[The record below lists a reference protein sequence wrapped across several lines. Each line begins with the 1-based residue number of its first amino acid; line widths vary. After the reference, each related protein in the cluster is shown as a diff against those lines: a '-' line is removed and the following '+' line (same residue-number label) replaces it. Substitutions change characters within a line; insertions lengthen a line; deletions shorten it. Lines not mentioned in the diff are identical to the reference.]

1 MSYYKLLQ
9 TDIIQASQ
17 LYLGNGV
24 NAGLPVA
31 GLNLYSDG
39 TGGTF
44 WSSVSGSVSNVG
56 GITSSFV
63 ISSLTSTIDGL
74 GSAGYTSTSYVT
86 NYIGSTLSTFSTLLG
101 PAIAIGVA
109 GSGPGGT
116 LTNSNLQSTVLGL
129 GTLGYVSTIKDIN
142 GNIVPYVTI
151 PTLSNYTQSSMTS
164 TVIGLNNY
172 LGYLSTNANSP
183 VMYTSS
189 IFASTLFTQGG
200 ITSQGVKVSSA
211 TYSNLWVAVG
221 SANTCNATIEW
232 STDGLNWNNA
242 LSGGFS
248 LAGHDVIWNGS
259 LWVAVGNDANSNVN
273 IQYSRDGKNWLDAL
287 GSSFSSAGEAVEYS
301 GSIWVA
307 VGTDVTKTI
316 KYSYDAITW
325 VDALGASFDTKGN
338 AVKWNGSLW
347 VATGAS
353 SSGSI
358 LYSYDG
364 ITWVA
369 ASQTGYSSDMRAA
382 KWNGSFWLAGGRASS
397 GNNQFSI
404 SQDGINWSNFQ
415 ITQNFDVNG
424 IHWNGI
430 LWIATVTTPGNSI
443 YYSYDALKWVPV
455 NAGDTFSIQGL
466 DSDWNGNYWIAVGQ
480 DAVSLKNIKRST
492 NGINWTNSITNN
504 FTTAVQ
510 NISYSSNPTPS
521 YEQENF
527 RILSQNI
534 PNYGS
539 STNQILLTP
548 TAMMINHTL
557 YIDSVS
563 NRLGINCN
571 APSYDLDVYG
581 SVNISSIIYA
591 SQFSGD
597 GSLLRNVNAI
607 STLSLQST
615 YTGLVQSLGSLGYLS
630 TPADF
635 SSLIISSL
643 TNTIFNSTLG
653 GWFGSSITSLLNTV
667 NKANTST
674 IFISTS
680 FSTLT
685 AFTINASSLTT
696 SSLLA
701 STITTSNLITSTFS
715 AQNTN
720 ISTIIT
726 ANATIQR
733 LLVSSFRFYDGDGFV
748 SIPDL
753 QSSNVST
760 IVTYTSSI
768 LANTVTTTNFRLG
781 NAPAQSPITFYG
793 LRGAFNNTVIAEQS
807 TGALSTLVALST
819 ASLTGELLL
828 FRGSSIGDQ
837 VRIQTT
843 GSFRVETGVSGRL
856 FPNTAQVSTPSF
868 LIDQNSNIFIN
879 NSSFYFNASTGF
891 IGINTFNPS
900 TNFEIV
906 GTLRSQVAQ
915 FSTLLISTTTIANL
929 NAQRILV
936 SSLRFYDGDGYV
948 FIPDVQHSNVSTV
961 GLWANTM
968 LTNTIQANN
977 FISTPAIITS
987 SLTLNTLAISS
998 LSIQTLRA
1006 NAAVF
1011 SSLLLST
1018 LSLANFTTQ
1027 TLTTSSISFY
1037 SGDGIVNIPDLQGS
1051 NVSTIALYASSLQTN
1066 TILTSNI
1073 RIGNNPNFTPITFY
1087 GRTGAFNTTLI
1098 AEQST
1103 GNISQELLIFKGSTN
1118 TDQIRFQTTGTF
1130 RIEAGAPAR
1139 TLPNTGILPTPSFF
1153 IDATNNIYFNN
1164 CNLAILSSTS
1174 NVGIN
1179 CNTPG
1184 VTLDVNGTIRGTQG
1198 IFTGVTLTTFA
1209 TNALTTSSLTT
1220 SSITANIAN
1229 ISTLIPSTFYMNT
1242 LSSIYQIDIQN
1253 AVANF
1258 STLAKVVIQ
1267 PSLINIWV
1275 ATGNGTNSLA
1285 YSFDGAT
1292 WTGITSGATNFTTG
1306 GTGVA
1311 WNGVR
1316 FVATGNGTNSIAY
1329 SSNGINWTP
1338 IANSSATFTGNGTA
1352 IAWNGS
1358 RFIACGTGTNAL
1370 AYSVDGINW
1379 IGISLSA
1386 STFTTQANGIAWNGR
1401 LWVAVGSGTNTIAY
1415 SGDGVTWTGIT
1426 IASGPFSTQ
1435 GNGIAWNGKLWVA
1448 VGTGTNSIAYSF
1460 NGVNWI
1466 GIPNTYINTFTT
1478 AGFGVAWNGLRFV
1491 AVGQGTNTIAYSL
1504 DGINWLG
1511 LGATIFTSQGNSI
1524 AWNGIRWVAVG
1535 SGVNGIAYSPDGI
1548 TWTGIAYSSAT
1559 FTVGGAGVGIA
1570 WSSNVPQAYSQQT
1583 LDINPQNIPTFF
1595 RSTNQIFNSISSMLI
1610 NDTLAIDRGYNYVG
1624 VNCNVPQYTL
1634 DVAGSANFST
1644 ITKINIQPALLNRWV
1659 ATGGSGTSIA
1669 YSPDGISWTGITGPF
1684 TIGNAV
1690 AWNGIRWVAVGTG
1703 GVNAIAYS
1711 PDGITWTGIPVSA
1724 NTFTTSGRGVAW
1736 NGIRWVAVG
1745 GGTNAIAYSS
1755 DGINWTGIPYSV
1767 NTFTA
1772 TGYGTGIA
1780 WNGTRWVATGQ
1791 GTNSIAYSTDG
1802 ITWTGILNTASPFFT
1817 TGANGIAWNGIR
1829 WVAVGQ
1835 GTNTIAYSPDGINWT
1850 GVPNSSSIFSGF
1862 ASGVAWNGF
1871 RWVAVGNG
1879 TNTIAYSADGITWFP
1894 VTNSLTSIFT
1904 SNGVAIAWSG
1914 TRWVAV
1920 GNGTNT
1926 IAHSLDGVNWT
1937 GISGT
1942 FPSFGVGVAYSSNV
1956 VPAYSQQNL
1965 DILPQNIPTFFRSTN
1980 QIFLGPS
1987 TILLNDTLIVDRAF
2001 DRVGINCNVP
2011 GVTLDVGGIVR
2022 ANTAIISTLNA
2033 STASISSATISSLT
2047 VPFLTVQTA
2056 LVSSLRFYDGDGS
2069 IFIADVQH
2077 SNVSTIAAYTSS
2089 ILANVVTTSNIRIG
2103 IATNQS
2109 PITFYGLRGAY
2120 NNTAIVEQ
2128 STGALSTLVQLST
2141 PSLIGELLLFRGSS
2155 IGDQIRVQTTGSFR
2169 VETGVSGRLFPNTAQ
2184 VSTPSLLI
2192 DQNSNIFINNSSFYF
2207 NASTGFIGIN
2217 TFNPSTNFEVIGT
2230 LRAQVG
2236 QFSTLFISTTSNAN
2250 VNTQTLLVSSLR
2262 FYDGDGFIKLPD
2274 VQSSNVSTMALYAS
2288 SITAPF
2294 IAMGNAYHGS
2304 NTQQTLINFYG
2315 TTGRFNNTA
2324 IVEQSTGFYSQELL
2338 FFRGSSISDQ
2348 FRFQTTGGFRVETG
2362 VPSRLFPNT
2371 VQSAT
2376 PSLFIDGFSNMAV
2389 NNNMLY
2395 VAGTTGFV
2403 GVNCNTPGATLDV
2416 AGAVRSLSNITVN
2429 SYTSTIFTSSGII
2442 SSLTVPSLTAQ
2453 RLLVSSL
2460 RFFDGDGIVNI
2471 PDLQTSNVSTIG
2483 LWASNALVNSITS
2496 YNYVS
2501 TALLTASTF
2510 LLNTLTLST
2519 LSTQVLGANSAI
2531 FSSMTTYNVSTTN
2544 IITQRLTVS
2553 SIKFYDGDGV
2563 INLPDIQSSN
2573 MSSMAMYT
2581 SSIRVNSITANAT
2594 LNTFNII
2601 TSSITTNILSTGSIF
2616 GTSTIATNYLL
2627 ASNVSTNFL
2636 YASSIIATTISTN
2649 ILNVGTANISSMTI
2663 SSINAPYLTSQSL
2676 LVSSL
2681 RFFDGDGIVKLPD
2694 LQSSNVST
2702 IGLWANTFVTNS
2714 IQSYTYIS
2722 TALLIASTLTVN
2734 NLSLLVGTSFVAS
2747 TLSSQ
2752 TILGNNASIINAN
2765 ISSLSTASFTAQRAL
2780 FSSLRFYDGDGVVN
2794 IPDMQ
2799 ASNVSSI
2806 AMYTSSIR
2814 GNFIGNFTGNFLGV
2828 NCNAP
2833 LYNLDVNGVANVSS
2847 FTRINVI
2854 APSAN
2859 LQRWVAGGSGTN
2871 SLAYS
2876 DDGINWIGITGSANI
2891 FTTTGRGIAWNGR
2904 LWIAVGQGTN
2914 SIAYSSDG
2922 INWTGILTASSPFTT
2937 QGQNIA
2943 WNGNLW
2949 VAVGSG
2955 TNVIAYSLDGI
2966 NWTGI
2971 APSASTFT
2979 STGYGIAWNGR
2990 VWVAVGIGTNSI
3002 AYSSNGINWTGIP
3015 NSAST
3020 FTVEGRGIAWNGRL
3034 WIAAGNGTNAFAYST
3049 DNINWTG
3056 IPLAANTFT
3065 TSAYGIAWNGRLWI
3079 AVGQGTNSI
3088 AYSSDGINWTGIAS
3102 SANTFTTYGYGIA
3115 WNGRSWVAV
3124 GSGTNSIAYSSD
3136 GVNWTVI
3143 ASSAN
3148 NFTTGGFNVAW
3159 SSNVVPSYT
3168 QPTLDIL
3175 PSQNNGIPLFLRST
3189 NQIFLAASSMT
3200 INATLSVDN
3209 FYNRVGINNTN
3220 PQFNLDV
3227 YGNSRIS
3234 SLMIGDTASFTS
3246 TNTTFQLSV
3255 FGTNG
3260 PARVGGTTWTQI
3272 SDQRLKEQIV
3282 DADLDRC
3289 YNDIKAIPLR
3299 RFTYTSSFFNTIAL
3313 PDRNVLGFIAQEVK
3327 QVQPKAITV
3336 SEAFGISDLNWL
3348 NIDQMNM
3355 SLYGAVKRLMQN
3367 NEELTSSVSGL
3378 QTTLCYCMSTISG
3391 GNV

>member
-24 NAGLPVA
+24 NAGLPDA

-39 TGGTF
+39 LGGTF
-44 WSSVSGSVSNVG
+44 WSSVSGSSGNVG

-74 GSAGYTSTSYVT
+74 GSAGYTSTSYVE
-86 NYIGSTLSTFSTLLG
+86 NYIGTTISSFSTLLG
-101 PAIAIGVA
+101 PAIAIGIA

-129 GTLGYVSTIKDIN
+129 GTLGYVSTIQDIN
-142 GNIVPYVTI
+142 GNIIPYVTTS
-151 PTLSNYTQSSMTS
+151 TLSNYTRSTMTS

-189 IFASTLFTQGG
+189 IFASTLFTQGNV
-200 ITSQGVKVSSA
+200 TSQSVKVSSA
-211 TYSNLWVAVG
+211 SYSNLWVAVG
-221 SANTCNATIEW
+221 VAATPAATIEW
-232 STDGLNWNNA
+232 STDGLNWSNA

-248 LAGHDVIWNGS
+248 VAGIDVIWNGIR
-259 LWVAVGNDANSNVN
+259 WTAVGQDANSNLN
-273 IQYSRDGKNWLDAL
+273 IQYSSDGKNWLDSL
-287 GSSFSSAGEAVEYS
+287 GSTFTGAGQAVEYS
-301 GSIWVA
+301 GTIWVA
-307 VGTDVTKTI
+307 VGIDAVESI
-316 KYSYDAITW
+316 KYSYDGITW
-325 VDALGASFDTKGN
+325 IDALGINFTVQGN
-338 AVKWNGSLW
+338 SAKWNGSLW
-347 VATGAS
+347 VATGS
-353 SSGSI
+353 SSTGSI

-364 ITWVA
+364 ITWA
-369 ASQTGYSSDMRAA
+369 AAPQTGYSSDMRVAR
-382 KWNGSFWLAGGRASS
+382 WNGSYWLAGGTASS

-404 SQDGINWSNFQ
+404 SQNGINWNNYQ
-415 ITQNFDVNG
+415 IAQNFHVTSV
-424 IHWNGI
+424 HWNGI
-430 LWIATVTTPGNSI
+430 LWIATTTTPGNSI
-443 YYSYDALKWVPV
+443 YYSYDALRWIPV
-455 NAGDTFSIQGL
+455 NAGDTFSVQGF
-466 DSDWNGNYWIAVGQ
+466 DTDWNGAYWVAVGQ
-480 DAVSLKNIKRST
+480 DAVSLKNIKKST
-492 NGINWTNSITNN
+492 DGVNWTNSITNN
-504 FTTAVQ
+504 FTTSAQ
-510 NISYSSNPTPS
+510 NVSYSSNLTPA
-521 YEQENF
+521 YQQDNF

-534 PNYGS
+534 PNYTF
-539 STNQILLTP
+539 STNQIFVSP
-548 TAMMINHTL
+548 TSMVINHTL
-557 YIDSVS
+557 YVDSVS

-581 SVNISSIIYA
+581 SVNVSSIVYA

-615 YTGLVQSLGSLGYLS
+615 YTGLVDSLGTLGYLS
-630 TPADF
+630 TPGDF

-653 GWFGSSITSLLNTV
+653 GWFGSSVTSLLNTV

-680 FSTLT
+680 FSTLN

-701 STITTSNLITSTFS
+701 STITTSNLTTSTLRVQFG
-715 AQNTN
+715 NV
-720 ISTIIT
+720 STSII
-726 ANATIQR
+726 ANATVQR

-768 LANTVTTTNFRLG
+768 LANTVTTTNIRIG
-781 NAPAQSPITFYG
+781 NAPTQSPITFFG

-807 TGALSTLVALST
+807 TGTLSTLVQLST

-837 VRIQTT
+837 VRVQTT

-856 FPNTAQVSTPSF
+856 FPNTAQVSTPSL
-868 LIDQNSNIFIN
+868 LIDQNSNVAIN

-891 IGINTFNPS
+891 IGINTFTPA
-900 TNFEIV
+900 TTFDIV

-929 NAQRILV
+929 NAQRLLV
-936 SSLRFYDGDGYV
+936 SSLRFYDGDGSV
-948 FIPDVQHSNVSTV
+948 FIPDLQSSNVSTIRF
-961 GLWANTM
+961 WTNTAIANT
-968 LTNTIQANN
+968 LQVFN

-987 SLTLNTLAISS
+987 SLTLNTIAISS
-998 LSIQTLRA
+998 LSVQTLAA

-1011 SSLLLST
+1011 SSLLVST

-1027 TLTTSSISFY
+1027 SLTTSSIRFY
-1037 SGDGIVNIPDLQGS
+1037 SGDGIMNIPDIQSS
-1051 NVSTIALYASSLQTN
+1051 NLSTIALYASSLQAN

-1073 RIGNNPNFTPITFY
+1073 RIGNNPNFTPITFF

-1103 GNISQELLIFKGSTN
+1103 GNVSQELLIFKGSTN

-1139 TLPNTGILPTPSFF
+1139 TLPNTGILPTPSFL

-1184 VTLDVNGTIRGTQG
+1184 VTLDVNGIIRGTQG
-1198 IFTGVTLTTFA
+1198 IFTGITLTTFA
-1209 TNALTTSSLTT
+1209 TNAVTTSSLTT

-1242 LSSIYQIDIQN
+1242 LSSIYQIDVQN

-1258 STLAKVVIQ
+1258 STLARVVIQ

-1275 ATGNGTNSLA
+1275 AGGNGTNSLA
-1285 YSFDGAT
+1285 YSFNGIN

-1306 GTGVA
+1306 ATCIA

-1316 FVATGNGTNSIAY
+1316 FVATGSGTNSIAY
-1329 SSNGINWTP
+1329 SSNGINWIGIP
-1338 IANSSATFTGNGTA
+1338 NSSATFTTGGFA
-1352 IAWNGS
+1352 VAWNGS
-1358 RFIACGTGTNAL
+1358 RFIAGGSGTNAL
-1370 AYSVDGINW
+1370 AYSADGINW
-1379 IGISLSA
+1379 IGIPTGA
-1386 STFTTQANGIAWNGR
+1386 STFTTSAIGIAWNGR

-1415 SGDGVTWTGIT
+1415 SGDGLTWTGIT
-1426 IASGPFSTQ
+1426 IASGPFSVQ
-1435 GNGIAWNGKLWVA
+1435 GSGIAWNGKLWVA
-1448 VGTGTNSIAYSF
+1448 VGQGTNSIAYST
-1460 NGVNWI
+1460 NGINWT
-1466 GIPNTYINTFTT
+1466 GIPNTFINTFTT
-1478 AGFGVAWNGLRFV
+1478 AGLAIAWNGIRFV
-1491 AVGQGTNTIAYSL
+1491 AVGSGTNTIAYSP

-1511 LGATIFTSQGNSI
+1511 LGATIFTSTGNSI
-1524 AWNGIRWVAVG
+1524 AWNGSQWVAVG
-1535 SGVNGIAYSPDGI
+1535 SGLNGIAYSPDGI
-1548 TWTGIAYSSAT
+1548 SWTGVALSAT
-1559 FTVGGAGVGIA
+1559 TFTTAGVGIG
-1570 WSSNVPQAYSQQT
+1570 WSSNIPQAYSQQT
-1583 LDINPQNIPTFF
+1583 LDILPQNIPTFF
-1595 RSTNQIFNSISSMLI
+1595 RSTNQIFNSLSSMLI
-1610 NDTLAIDRGYNYVG
+1610 NDTLAIDRVYNYVG
-1624 VNCNVPQYTL
+1624 VNCNIPQFTL
-1634 DVAGSANFST
+1634 DVAGSANIST
-1644 ITKINIQPALLNRWV
+1644 FTRVNIQPALLNRWV
-1659 ATGGSGTSIA
+1659 AAGGTGNSLA
-1669 YSPDGISWTGITGPF
+1669 FSPDGVAWTGITGPF
-1684 TIGNAV
+1684 TVGNAV

-1711 PDGITWTGIPVSA
+1711 SDGIIWTGIPVSA

-1745 GGTNAIAYSS
+1745 SGTNAIAYSS
-1755 DGINWTGIPYSV
+1755 DGINWIGIPHSP
-1767 NTFTA
+1767 NTFTT
-1772 TGYGTGIA
+1772 TGFGTGIA
-1780 WNGTRWVATGQ
+1780 WNGIRWVATGQ
-1791 GTNSIAYSTDG
+1791 GTNSFAYSTDG
-1802 ITWTGILNTASPFFT
+1802 ITWVPILNTASPFFL
-1817 TGANGIAWNGIR
+1817 TGANGIAFNGTV

-1835 GTNTIAYSPDGINWT
+1835 GTNSIAYSFDGITWIP
-1850 GVPNSSSIFSGF
+1850 VLNSISIFSGF
-1862 ASGVAWNGF
+1862 GSGVAWNGF
-1871 RWVAVGNG
+1871 RFVAVGNG
-1879 TNTIAYSADGITWFP
+1879 TNTIAYSADGITWIGLG
-1894 VTNSLTSIFT
+1894 TTIFT
-1904 SNGVAIAWSG
+1904 ANGVAIAWSG
-1914 TRWVAV
+1914 IRWVAA

-1926 IAHSLDGVNWT
+1926 LAHSLDGVNWT
-1937 GISGT
+1937 GITGP
-1942 FPSFGVGVAYSSNV
+1942 FASFGVGLAYSSNV
-1956 VPAYSQQNL
+1956 LPAYSQQNL
-1965 DILPQNIPTFFRSTN
+1965 DILSQNIPTFFRSTN

-1987 TILLNDTLIVDRAF
+1987 TILLNDTLIIDRAF

-2033 STASISSATISSLT
+2033 STASISSATILSLT
-2047 VPFLTVQTA
+2047 TPNLTVQRA
-2056 LVSSLRFYDGDGS
+2056 LFSSIRFFDGDG
-2069 IFIADVQH
+2069 ILNIPDLQG
-2077 SNVSTIAAYTSS
+2077 SNVSTIALYTSS
-2089 ILANVVTTSNIRIG
+2089 VQATTILTSNIRIG
-2103 IATNQS
+2103 INPNQS
-2109 PITFYGLRGAY
+2109 PITFFGLRGAY

-2128 STGALSTLVQLST
+2128 STGFLSTLVQLST
-2141 PSLIGELLLFRGSS
+2141 ASLTGELVLFRGSS
-2155 IGDQIRVQTTGSFR
+2155 IGDQVRIQTTGSFR
-2169 VETGVSGRLFPNTAQ
+2169 VETGVPGRLFPNTAQ

-2192 DQNSNIFINNSSFYF
+2192 DQNSNVAINNSSFYF

-2217 TFNPSTNFEVIGT
+2217 TFTPNTHFDIVGN
-2230 LRAQVG
+2230 LRAQIA
-2236 QFSTLFISTTSNAN
+2236 QFSTVFVSTSSNAN
-2250 VNTQTLLVSSLR
+2250 VNTQRLLVSSLR
-2262 FYDGDGFIKLPD
+2262 FYDGDGSVFIPD
-2274 VQSSNVSTMALYAS
+2274 VQHSNVSTMALYAS

-2294 IAMGNAYHGS
+2294 IAMGDARHGS

-2324 IVEQSTGFYSQELL
+2324 IVEQSTGFLSQELL

-2376 PSLFIDGFSNMAV
+2376 PALFIDGFSNMAV

-2429 SYTSTIFTSSGII
+2429 SFTSTIFTSSGTI
-2442 SSLTVPSLTAQ
+2442 SSLTVPSLTVQ
-2453 RLLVSSL
+2453 RGLFSSL
-2460 RFFDGDGIVNI
+2460 RFYDGDGSVFI
-2471 PDLQTSNVSTIG
+2471 PDVQHSNVSTMAF
-2483 LWASNALVNSITS
+2483 WASSILVNNITS
-2496 YNYVS
+2496 YNYIS
-2501 TALLTASTF
+2501 TPLLTTSTI

-2519 LSTQVLGANSAI
+2519 LSTQILAANSAV
-2531 FSSMTTYNVSTTN
+2531 FSSMTSLNVSTGN
-2544 IITQRLTVS
+2544 ITTQRLTVS
-2553 SIKFYDGDGV
+2553 SIKFYDGDGF

-2573 MSSMAMYT
+2573 ISSLAMYT
-2581 SSIRVNSITANAT
+2581 SSLRVTSIRANE
-2594 LNTFNII
+2594 
-2601 TSSITTNILSTGSIF
+2601 
-2616 GTSTIATNYLL
+2616 TIN
-2627 ASNVSTNFL
+2627 ASN
-2636 YASSIIATTISTN
+2636 I
-2649 ILNVGTANISSMTI
+2649 
-2663 SSINAPYLTSQSL
+2663 
-2676 LVSSL
+2676 
-2681 RFFDGDGIVKLPD
+2681 
-2694 LQSSNVST
+2694 
-2702 IGLWANTFVTNS
+2702 VTNS
-2714 IQSYTYIS
+2714 IQSLNFIS
-2722 TALLIASTLTVN
+2722 TSILITSTLTVN
-2734 NLSLLVGTSFVAS
+2734 NLTVLTGVSFVAS

-2752 TILGNNASIINAN
+2752 TIFGNNASILNAN
-2765 ISSLSTASFTAQRAL
+2765 ISTLSTASLTAQRAL
-2780 FSSLRFYDGDGVVN
+2780 FSSLRFYDGDGFIKLPDVQSSN
-2794 IPDMQ
+2794 I
-2799 ASNVSSI
+2799 SSI
-2806 AMYTSSIR
+2806 AMYTSSIT
-2814 GNFIGNFTGNFLGV
+2814 GNVVGNLIGNLIGI

-2833 LYNLDVNGVANVSS
+2833 FYNLDVNGVANVSS
-2847 FTRINVI
+2847 FTRVNVT
-2854 APSAN
+2854 APSSN
-2859 LQRWVAGGSGTN
+2859 LQRWVAGGAGTN
-2871 SLAYS
+2871 AIVYS
-2876 DDGINWIGITGSANI
+2876 DDGINWTGIPFSANT
-2891 FTTTGRGIAWNGR
+2891 FTTVGRGIAWNGR
-2904 LWIAVGQGTN
+2904 LWVMVGQGTN
-2914 SIAYSSDG
+2914 AIAYSSDG
-2922 INWTGILTASSPFTT
+2922 INWTGISIALGPFST
-2937 QGQNIA
+2937 QG
-2943 WNGNLW
+2943 
-2949 VAVGSG
+2949 
-2955 TNVIAYSLDGI
+2955 
-2966 NWTGI
+2966 
-2971 APSASTFT
+2971 F
-2979 STGYGIAWNGR
+2979 GIAWNGR
-2990 VWVAVGIGTNSI
+2990 FWVAVGQGTNTI
-3002 AYSSNGINWTGIP
+3002 AYSSNGINWIGIANSINTFTTQGFGIAWNGRFWVAVGTGTNVLAYSADGINWTGIAGST
-3015 NSAST
+3015 NT
-3020 FTVEGRGIAWNGRL
+3020 FTTEGRGIAWNGRL
-3034 WIAAGNGTNAFAYST
+3034 WVAVGTGTNGIAYST

-3056 IPLAANTFT
+3056 IPLSANTFT
-3065 TSAYGIAWNGRLWI
+3065 TVGFSIAWNGRLWV
-3079 AVGQGTNSI
+3079 AVGQGTNAIAYSTDGIIWTGIPTGANTFTTFGSGIAWNGTRWVASGAGTNSI
-3088 AYSSDGINWTGIAS
+3088 AYSSDGITWIGIAS
-3102 SANTFTTYGYGIA
+3102 STNTFTT
-3115 WNGRSWVAV
+3115 NGV
-3124 GSGTNSIAYSSD
+3124 SI
-3136 GVNWTVI
+3136 
-3143 ASSAN
+3143 
-3148 NFTTGGFNVAW
+3148 AW

-3227 YGNSRIS
+3227 FGNSRIS
-3234 SLMIGDTASFTS
+3234 SLMIGDTPSFTS

-3355 SLYGAVKRLMQN
+3355 SLYGAVKRLIQN
-3367 NEELTSSVSGL
+3367 NEDLTSSVTGL
-3378 QTTLCYCMSTISG
+3378 QTTLGYCMSTISG

>member
-1 MSYYKLLQ
+1 MEYHTILFDYYRYMSYYKLLQ

-39 TGGTF
+39 AGGTF
-44 WSSVSGSVSNVG
+44 WSSVSGSVGNVG

-74 GSAGYTSTSYVT
+74 GSAGYTSTSYVA
-86 NYIGSTLSTFSTLLG
+86 NYIDTTISSFSTLLG
-101 PAIAIGVA
+101 PAIAIGIA

-129 GTLGYVSTIKDIN
+129 GTLGYVSTIQDIN
-142 GNIVPYVTI
+142 GNIIPYVTI
-151 PTLSNYTQSSMTS
+151 STLSNYTQSSMTS

-189 IFASTLFTQGG
+189 IFASTLFAQGN
-200 ITSQGVKVSSA
+200 ITSQSVKVSSA
-211 TYSNLWVAVG
+211 SYSNLWVAVG
-221 SANTCNATIEW
+221 SAATPAATIEW
-232 STDGLNWNNA
+232 STDGVNWNNA

-248 LAGHDVIWNGS
+248 VGGNDVIWNGIR
-259 LWVAVGNDANSNVN
+259 WTAVGQDANSNLN
-273 IQYSRDGKNWLDAL
+273 IQYSADGKNWIDSL
-287 GSSFSSAGEAVEYS
+287 GSTFTTSGQAVEYS

-307 VGTDVTKTI
+307 VGTDAVESI
-316 KYSYDAITW
+316 KYSYDGITW
-325 VDALGASFDTKGN
+325 VDALGVNFTIQGN
-338 AVKWNGSLW
+338 SAKWNGSLW
-347 VATGAS
+347 VATGS
-353 SSGSI
+353 SSTGSI

-364 ITWVA
+364 ITWAA
-369 ASQTGYSSDMRAA
+369 ASQTGYSSDMRVAR
-382 KWNGSFWLAGGRASS
+382 WNGSYWLAGGQASS

-404 SQDGINWSNFQ
+404 SQDGINWNNYQ
-415 ITQNFDVNG
+415 IAQNFHVTSV
-424 IHWNGI
+424 HWNGI
-430 LWIATVTTPGNSI
+430 LWIATTETGGNSI

-455 NAGDTFSIQGL
+455 NAGDTFSVRGL
-466 DSDWNGNYWIAVGQ
+466 DSDWNGAYWVAVGQ
-480 DAVSLKNIKRST
+480 DAVSLKNIKKST

-504 FTTAVQ
+504 FTTTVQ
-510 NISYSSNPTPS
+510 NVSYSSNLTPA
-521 YEQENF
+521 YQQDNF

-534 PNYGS
+534 PNYTL
-539 STNQILLTP
+539 STNQIFLSP
-548 TAMMINHTL
+548 TSMVINHTL
-557 YIDSVS
+557 YVDSVS

-581 SVNISSIIYA
+581 SVNVSSIVYA

-615 YTGLVQSLGSLGYLS
+615 YTGLVDSLGSLGYLS
-630 TPADF
+630 TPGDF

-653 GWFGSSITSLLNTV
+653 GWFGSSVTSLLNIV

-680 FSTLT
+680 FSTLN

-701 STITTSNLITSTFS
+701 STITTINLTTSTSRVQF
-715 AQNTN
+715 QNV
-720 ISTIIT
+720 STSII
-726 ANATIQR
+726 ANARIQS

-753 QSSNVST
+753 QSSNIST

-781 NAPAQSPITFYG
+781 NSPAQSPITFFG

-807 TGALSTLVALST
+807 TGTLSTLVQLST

-856 FPNTAQVSTPSF
+856 FPNTAQVSTPSL
-868 LIDQNSNIFIN
+868 LIDQNSNVAIN

-891 IGINTFNPS
+891 IGINTFTPA
-900 TNFEIV
+900 THFDIV
-906 GTLRSQVAQ
+906 GTLRAQVAQ
-915 FSTLLISTTTIANL
+915 FSTLLISTTTMANL

-936 SSLRFYDGDGYV
+936 SSLRFYDGDGIMS
-948 FIPDVQHSNVSTV
+948 IPDLQSSNVSTIRF
-961 GLWANTM
+961 WTNNAIANT
-968 LTNTIQANN
+968 LQVFN
-977 FISTPAIITS
+977 FISTPVIITS
-987 SLTLNTLAISS
+987 SLTLNTLALSS
-998 LSIQTLRA
+998 LSIQTLAA
-1006 NAAVF
+1006 NSAVF
-1011 SSLLLST
+1011 SSLLVST
-1018 LSLANFTTQ
+1018 LSLANLTTQ
-1027 TLTTSSISFY
+1027 AITTSSLRFF
-1037 SGDGIVNIPDLQGS
+1037 SGDGIINIPDLQGS
-1051 NVSTIALYASSLQTN
+1051 NVSTIALYASSLQAT

-1073 RIGNNPNFTPITFY
+1073 RIGNNPNFTPITFF

-1103 GNISQELLIFKGSTN
+1103 GNVSQELLIFKGSTN

-1184 VTLDVNGTIRGTQG
+1184 VALDVNGIIRGTQG

-1242 LSSIYQIDIQN
+1242 LSSIYQIDVQN

-1258 STLAKVVIQ
+1258 STLARVVIQ

-1275 ATGNGTNSLA
+1275 AG
-1285 YSFDGAT
+1285 
-1292 WTGITSGATNFTTG
+1292 
-1306 GTGVA
+1306 
-1311 WNGVR
+1311 
-1316 FVATGNGTNSIAY
+1316 GNGTNSIAY
-1329 SSNGINWTP
+1329 SSNGINWTGITSGATNFTTGATC
-1338 IANSSATFTGNGTA
+1338 IAWNGVRFVATGSGTNSIAYSSNGINWTAIPNSSSTFTGGGLTV
-1352 IAWNGS
+1352 AWNGS
-1358 RFIACGTGTNAL
+1358 RFIAGGSGTNAL
-1370 AYSVDGINW
+1370 AFSADGIIW
-1379 IGISLSA
+1379 TGIALSA
-1386 STFTTQANGIAWNGR
+1386 NTFTTSAIGIAWNGR
-1401 LWVAVGSGTNTIAY
+1401 LWVAVGLGTNTIAY

-1448 VGTGTNSIAYSF
+1448 VGQGTNSIAYSI
-1460 NGVNWI
+1460 NGINWT
-1466 GIPNTYINTFTT
+1466 GISNTFINTFTT
-1478 AGFGVAWNGLRFV
+1478 AGLAIAWNGIRFV
-1491 AVGQGTNTIAYSL
+1491 AVGSGTNTIAYSP

-1511 LGATIFTSQGNSI
+1511 IGATIFTSSGNSV
-1524 AWNGIRWVAVG
+1524 AWNGNQWVAVG
-1535 SGVNGIAYSPDGI
+1535 AGVNGIAYSPDGI
-1548 TWTGIAYSSAT
+1548 SWTGVALSGTT
-1559 FTVGGAGVGIA
+1559 FTTAGVGIG

-1583 LDINPQNIPTFF
+1583 LDILPQNIPTFF
-1595 RSTNQIFNSISSMLI
+1595 RSTNQIFNSLSSMLI

-1669 YSPDGISWTGITGPF
+1669 YSADGITWFGITGPF

-1755 DGINWTGIPYSV
+1755 DGINWIGVPYSV
-1767 NTFTA
+1767 NTFTP
-1772 TGYGTGIA
+1772 TGFGTGIA
-1780 WNGTRWVATGQ
+1780 WNGVRWVATGQ
-1791 GTNSIAYSTDG
+1791 GTNSFAYSTDG
-1802 ITWTGILNTASPFFT
+1802 ITWAPILNTASPFFT
-1817 TGANGIAWNGIR
+1817 TGANGVAYNGVL

-1835 GTNTIAYSPDGINWT
+1835 GINTIAYSFDGITWI
-1850 GVPNSSSIFSGF
+1850 GVPNSIFIFSGF
-1862 ASGVAWNGF
+1862 GSGVAWNGF
-1871 RWVAVGNG
+1871 RFVAVGNG
-1879 TNTIAYSADGITWFP
+1879 INAIAYSSDGITWIGIP
-1894 VTNSLTSIFT
+1894 LSANTFT

-1914 TRWVAV
+1914 IRWVAA

-1937 GISGT
+1937 GIAGP

-1987 TILLNDTLIVDRAF
+1987 TILINDTLIIDRAF

-2011 GVTLDVGGIVR
+2011 GVTLDVGGIIR

-2047 VPFLTVQTA
+2047 VPSLTVQRG
-2056 LVSSLRFYDGDGS
+2056 LFSSIRFFDGDGILNIPDLQS
-2069 IFIADVQH
+2069 
-2077 SNVSTIAAYTSS
+2077 SNVSTIALYTSS
-2089 ILANVVTTSNIRIG
+2089 LQATTILTSNIRIG
-2103 IATNQS
+2103 IAPNQS

-2128 STGALSTLVQLST
+2128 STGFLSTLVQLST
-2141 PSLIGELLLFRGSS
+2141 ASLTGELVLFRGSS

-2169 VETGVSGRLFPNTAQ
+2169 VETGVSGRLFPNVSQ

-2217 TFNPSTNFEVIGT
+2217 TFTPVTHFDIAGNI
-2230 LRAQVG
+2230 RAQIA
-2236 QFSTLFISTTSNAN
+2236 QFSTLFVSTSLNAN
-2250 VNTQTLLVSSLR
+2250 VNTQRLLVSSLR
-2262 FYDGDGFIKLPD
+2262 FFDGDGIVNIPD
-2274 VQSSNVSTMALYAS
+2274 VQHSNVSTMALYAS

-2315 TTGRFNNTA
+2315 TTGKFNNTA

-2371 VQSAT
+2371 VQSAI
-2376 PSLFIDGFSNMAV
+2376 PALFIDGFSNMAV

-2416 AGAVRSLSNITVN
+2416 AGAVRSLSNITVR
-2429 SYTSTIFTSSGII
+2429 SFTSTIFATSGTI
-2442 SSLTVPSLTAQ
+2442 SSLTVPSLTVE
-2453 RLLVSSL
+2453 RGLFSSL
-2460 RFFDGDGIVNI
+2460 RFYDGDGFIEL
-2471 PDLQTSNVSTIG
+2471 PDVQNSNVSTVG
-2483 LWASNALVNSITS
+2483 LWASNAIVNSITS

-2501 TALLTASTF
+2501 TAFLTASTF
-2510 LLNTLTLST
+2510 LLNALTLST
-2519 LSTQVLGANSAI
+2519 LSTQVLGANLAL
-2531 FSSMTTYNVSTTN
+2531 FSSIATFNVSTTN
-2544 IITQRLTVS
+2544 VTTQRLTVS
-2553 SIKFYDGDGV
+2553 SIKFYDGDG
-2563 INLPDIQSSN
+2563 
-2573 MSSMAMYT
+2573 
-2581 SSIRVNSITANAT
+2581 
-2594 LNTFNII
+2594 
-2601 TSSITTNILSTGSIF
+2601 SIF
-2616 GTSTIATNYLL
+2616 IPDVQH
-2627 ASNVSTNFL
+2627 SNVSTMAL
-2636 YASSIIATTISTN
+2636 YASSLRVTSVRGD
-2649 ILNVGTANISSMTI
+2649 ILNMSNI
-2663 SSINAPYLTSQSL
+2663 
-2676 LVSSL
+2676 
-2681 RFFDGDGIVKLPD
+2681 
-2694 LQSSNVST
+2694 
-2702 IGLWANTFVTNS
+2702 VTNS
-2714 IQSYTYIS
+2714 IQSLNFIS
-2722 TALLIASTLTVN
+2722 TAILITSTLTVN
-2734 NLSLLVGTSFVAS
+2734 NLTVLTGVSFVAS

-2752 TILGNNASIINAN
+2752 TIFGNNASILNAN
-2765 ISSLSTASFTAQRAL
+2765 ISTLRTASLTAQRAL
-2780 FSSLRFYDGDGVVN
+2780 FSSVRFYDGDGF
-2794 IPDMQ
+2794 ITLPDVQ
-2799 ASNVSSI
+2799 HSNVSTI
-2806 AMYTSSIR
+2806 ALHTSSIKAIT
-2814 GNFIGNFTGNFLGV
+2814 GHFTTSITSSIGV

-2833 LYNLDVNGVANVSS
+2833 FYNLDVNGVANVSS
-2847 FTRINVI
+2847 FTRINVT

-2859 LQRWVAGGSGTN
+2859 LQRWIVCGDGPNAFAYSADGITWLGIPLSRNTFTISALGIAWNGILWVATGRGTNSIAYSSNGIIWTPIPNSSATFTTYGVGIAWNGILWVAVGEGTNSIAYSSNGINWIGIPSSVNTFTTRGYGIAWNGILWIAAGSGTN
-2871 SLAYS
+2871 VLAYS
-2876 DDGINWIGITGSANI
+2876 ADAINWIGILPSSNTFTLEGFAIGWNGIRWVAGGRGTNAIAYSPDGINWIGIPYSANT
-2891 FTTTGRGIAWNGR
+2891 FTVSGIGIAWNGR
-2904 LWIAVGQGTN
+2904 LW
-2914 SIAYSSDG
+2914 
-2922 INWTGILTASSPFTT
+2922 
-2937 QGQNIA
+2937 
-2943 WNGNLW
+2943 
-2949 VAVGSG
+2949 VAVGNG
-2955 TNVIAYSLDGI
+2955 TNAIAYSLDGI

-2971 APSASTFT
+2971 PVSANTFT
-2979 STGYGIAWNGR
+2979 SVGYGIAWNGR
-2990 VWVAVGIGTNSI
+2990 LWVAAGQGTNSI
-3002 AYSSNGINWTGIP
+3002 AYSSNGINWTAIP
-3015 NSAST
+3015 
-3020 FTVEGRGIAWNGRL
+3020 
-3034 WIAAGNGTNAFAYST
+3034 Y
-3049 DNINWTG
+3049 
-3056 IPLAANTFT
+3056 
-3065 TSAYGIAWNGRLWI
+3065 
-3079 AVGQGTNSI
+3079 
-3088 AYSSDGINWTGIAS
+3088 
-3102 SANTFTTYGYGIA
+3102 SANTFT
-3115 WNGRSWVAV
+3115 SV
-3124 GSGTNSIAYSSD
+3124 GA
-3136 GVNWTVI
+3136 
-3143 ASSAN
+3143 A
-3148 NFTTGGFNVAW
+3148 VAW
-3159 SSNVVPSYT
+3159 SSNIVPSYT
-3168 QPTLDIL
+3168 QATLDIL

-3200 INATLSVDN
+3200 INATLSIDN
-3209 FYNRVGINNTN
+3209 FYNRVGINNAN

-3234 SLMIGDTASFTS
+3234 SLMIGDTPSFTS

-3327 QVQPKAITV
+3327 QVQPKAITI

-3355 SLYGAVKRLMQN
+3355 SLYGAVKRLIQN
-3367 NEELTSSVSGL
+3367 NEDLTSSVTGL
-3378 QTTLCYCMSTISG
+3378 QTTLGYCMSTISG